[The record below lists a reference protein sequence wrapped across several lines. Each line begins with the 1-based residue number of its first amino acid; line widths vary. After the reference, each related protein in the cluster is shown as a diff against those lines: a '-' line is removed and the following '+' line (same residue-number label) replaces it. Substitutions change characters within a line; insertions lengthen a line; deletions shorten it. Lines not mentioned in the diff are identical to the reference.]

1 MPTTKEERWRARS
14 YERALQSSSWQP
26 PPKTSPSVLSAPNR
40 YKETPPPWLVN
51 LDGVLLRRH
60 KHRHRQHPAGHPRR
74 AGGSADLEQVQAPA
88 KVKHGAGLQPGEGA
102 PEL

>member
-14 YERALQSSSWQP
+14 YERALQ
-26 PPKTSPSVLSAPNR
+26 
-40 YKETPPPWLVN
+40 LVN

-102 PEL
+102 PGEL

>member
-14 YERALQSSSWQP
+14 YERALQLRMMPEIGSS
-26 PPKTSPSVLSAPNR
+26 V
-40 YKETPPPWLVN
+40 LVN

-102 PEL
+102 PGEL